1 MPRPKKEDVRKRALL
16 VAETLLRQYPQA
28 KTALKHKSALQLLVA
43 TILSAQCTD
52 VRVNLVT
59 KELFKK
65 YRTAADFA
73 NARQSVLEKE
83 IHSTGFFRQKAKSII
98 ECCRDIVQKFSGK
111 VPDTMEELTSLR
123 GVGRKTANVI
133 LGNYYGRPAY
143 VVDTHVKRLSLRLGF
158 TKSQNPDVI
167 EQDVMKLLPE
177 AMWRPFSD
185 ALIYHGR
192 AVCVA
197 RKPRCRMCVVAS
209 VCPSAVCD

>member
-1 MPRPKKEDVRKRALL
+1 MPRPKKQDVRERALK
-16 VAETLLRQYPQA
+16 VADILLREYPQA
-28 KTALKHKSALQLLVA
+28 KTALKHRSALQLLVG
-43 TILSAQCTD
+43 TILAAQCTD
-52 VRVNLVT
+52 DRVNMVT

-65 YRTAADFA
+65 YKTAADFA
-73 NARQSVLEKE
+73 KARQSVLEKE

-98 ECCRDIVQKFSGK
+98 ESSKDIVQKFGGR

-143 VVDTHVKRLSLRLGF
+143 VVDTHVKRLSQRLGF

-167 EQDVMKLLPE
+167 EQDVMKILPE
-177 AMWRPFSD
+177 NLWRPFSD

-197 RKPRCRMCVVAS
+197 RKPRCRICVVAS
-209 VCPSAVCD
+209 LCPSAVFD

>member
-197 RKPRCRMCVVAS
+197 RKPRCGMCVVAS

>member
-1 MPRPKKEDVRKRALL
+1 MPRPKKQDVRERALK
-16 VAETLLRQYPQA
+16 VADILLREYPQA
-28 KTALKHKSALQLLVA
+28 KTALKHRSALQLLVG
-43 TILSAQCTD
+43 TILAAQCTD
-52 VRVNLVT
+52 DRVNMVT
-59 KELFKK
+59 KTLFKK
-65 YRTAADFA
+65 YKTAADFA

-98 ECCRDIVQKFSGK
+98 ESSKDIVQKFGGR

-133 LGNYYGRPAY
+133 LGNYYGKPAY
-143 VVDTHVKRLSLRLGF
+143 VVDTHVKRLSQRLGF

-167 EQDVMKLLPE
+167 EQDVMKILPE
-177 AMWRPFSD
+177 NLWRPFSD

-197 RKPRCRMCVVAS
+197 RKPRCRICVVAS
-209 VCPSAVCD
+209 LCPSAVLD

>member
-143 VVDTHVKRLSLRLGF
+143 VVDTHVKRLSQRLGF

-197 RKPRCRMCVVAS
+197 RKPRCRVCVVAAL
-209 VCPSAVCD
+209 CPSAVLD